1 MPIRVPDGLP
11 AAETLHDEGVKVMRE
26 SRAAQ
31 QDIRPLRIAILNLMP
46 LKIATETQLARLLGA
61 SPLQVDLT
69 LVETSTYRGTNTAS
83 EHMDAFYRP
92 WADVKGERFDGFMIT
107 GAPVETL
114 NFKDVKYWPELEEI
128 FDWTTTNVFS
138 MFSICWGAQ
147 AALYHFNG
155 VEKHLINEVPKRF
168 GIFDH
173 HNLEP
178 THPLMQGIADVFEI
192 PVSRHTEN
200 LRRDVEP
207 IDGLTILAENQVSG
221 LGLVADDNN
230 RRFYMFNHL
239 EYDSNTLRQEYD
251 RDVQAGDN
259 IILPCNYFPDDDP
272 TQKPFNKWR
281 SHAHMMYGNW
291 VNWVYQ
297 KTPYDLND
305 L

>member
-11 AAETLHDEGVKVMRE
+11 AAQTLRNEGVEVMRE
-26 SRAAQ
+26 SRAEQ

-69 LVETSTYRGTNTAS
+69 LVETSTYRGSNTAS
-83 EHMDAFYRP
+83 EHMDAFYRS
-92 WADVKGERFDGFMIT
+92 WADVRGERFDGFMIT
-107 GAPVETL
+107 GAPVETM
-114 NFKDVKYWPELEEI
+114 NFRDVKYWPELEEI
-128 FDWTTTNVFS
+128 FDWTTQNVFS

-155 VEKHLINEVPKRF
+155 VEKHLITEVPKRF
-168 GIFDH
+168 GVFEH

-178 THPLMQGIADVFEI
+178 THPLMHGIADSFEI

-200 LRRDVEP
+200 LRRDIAPV
-207 IDGLTILAENQVSG
+207 DGLNILAENEVSG
-221 LGLVADDNN
+221 LGLVADDAN

-239 EYDSNTLRQEYD
+239 EYDSGTLQAEYE
-251 RDVQAGDN
+251 RDVQAGES
-259 IILPCNYFPDDDP
+259 IILPCNYFPQDDP
-272 TQKPFNKWR
+272 SRAPLNKGR
-281 SHAHMMYGNW
+281 SHAHMRYGNR

-297 KTPYDLND
+297 PTPPDRQDL
-305 L
+305 